1 MACWIGVA
9 LVKVAWATNSGGIS
23 IAPSSSF
30 SRSGCSGGEV
40 TLGGDRRFPIMTGAL
55 GQGSERDE

>member
-1 MACWIGVA
+1 MLWRAGLGWLWSKLLGPQT
-9 LVKVAWATNSGGIS
+9 LVVLQLLRVRASQGA
-23 IAPSSSF
+23 
-30 SRSGCSGGEV
+30 SGGEV